1 MSSSYVSAQSLMRT
15 GPSRSTLY
23 EVEFNKNEVSE
34 DRTRDYIK
42 LFCRSTSIPAI
53 SHDVVTIPGQIN
65 QGITRMLP
73 YMSVYGSNSALKF
86 KVIENTDWSVYNALT
101 TMYQKTIVN
110 SNSSNGVI
118 RANYFDEFKFDM
130 DVHKLE
136 FPDDG
141 FKFDASKSKSRS
153 EEINQEHYK
162 AGYKKPVSWKFIN
175 CFLTSISSI
184 ELSSDAYDTPLDY
197 SFGIMYDR
205 FQYYTE
211 TPEETKIR
219 LNIETTITV

>member
-1 MSSSYVSAQSLMRT
+1 MSSSYESAKSLMRT

-23 EVEFNKNEVSE
+23 EVEFNKTQVSE

-42 LFCRSTSIPAI
+42 LFCRSTSIPGI
-53 SHDVVTIPGQIN
+53 SHDVVTVPGQIN
-65 QGITRMLP
+65 HGITRMLP
-73 YMSVYGSNSALKF
+73 YMSVYGTNTPLRF

-101 TMYQKTIVN
+101 AMYQKTISN
-110 SNSSNGVI
+110 SNSSNGVM

-136 FPDDG
+136 FADDG

-153 EEINQEHYK
+153 EEVDQYQYK
-162 AGYKKPVSWKFIN
+162 AGYKKPVSWKFLN
-175 CFLTSISSI
+175 CYLTTISSI

-197 SFGIMYDR
+197 SFGVMYDK
-205 FQYYTE
+205 FEYYTE
-211 TPEETKIR
+211 VKPNQ
-219 LNIETTITV
+219 LNPDVI